1 MKNMMKYKGYY
12 DFIEFD
18 AEDLLFYGKLE
29 FINSLISYEGE
40 AAKQIDSAFKEA
52 VDDYLL
58 ICKERGV
65 EPEKPFKGSLNVR
78 IGSERHEK
86 AALIAKELGCS
97 SLNEFFKFALAI
109 FNRWSGRLGLFTCIY
124 ERCTLVTS

>member
-1 MKNMMKYKGYY
+1 MKNMMKYKGFYGS
-12 DFIEFD
+12 IEFD
-18 AEDLLFYGKLE
+18 ADDLLFYGKLE

-40 AAKQIDSAFKEA
+40 TAKQIDSAFKEA

-58 ICKERGV
+58 ICKERGI

-86 AALIAKELGCS
+86 AALVAKELGCS
-97 SLNEFFKFALAI
+97 SLNEFFKLALDHE
-109 FNRWSGRLGLFTCIY
+109 F
-124 ERCTLVTS
+124 ERFSKSA

>member
-12 DFIEFD
+12 GSIEFD
-18 AEDLLFYGKLE
+18 ADDLLLYGKLE

-40 AAKQIDSAFKEA
+40 TAKQIDSAFREA
-52 VDDYLL
+52 VEDYLL

-78 IGSERHEK
+78 IGAERHEK
-86 AALIAKELGCS
+86 AVLVAKELGCS
-97 SLNEFFKFALAI
+97 SLNDFFKLALDHE
-109 FNRWSGRLGLFTCIY
+109 FERL
-124 ERCTLVTS
+124 SKSA